1 MGLLSEVFGFVSI
14 SIISQGYPPFAISFL
29 SDRTSVNETLVDL
42 YKKENNTLTILKDDD
57 KIKTKNDRKVVIM

>member
-1 MGLLSEVFGFVSI
+1 VGLLSEVFGFVSI

-42 YKKENNTLTILKDDD
+42 YEAVQKK
-57 KIKTKNDRKVVIM
+57 